1 MTAHPHFESANTWAA
16 ARGLLAFRPV
26 EPRDTA
32 GLAVVSIR
40 VHVRDHK
47 LRELA
52 LEERTLEVSF
62 GAFVLSQSRPGA
74 GEARRLALEVLYGQ
88 APREMQ
94 IAGHSARV
102 YELGPVPPPD
112 DLDGRTPSVVAWHD
126 AEMLYLIAS
135 GEMAAERLV
144 QIAES
149 MYQSPRGVVRRRS

>member
-1 MTAHPHFESANTWAA
+1 MTTNPHFESAESWAA

-26 EPRDTA
+26 EPCDTG
-32 GLAVVSIR
+32 GLAAVSFR

-74 GEARRLALEVLYGQ
+74 GEARRLALEVSYGQ
-88 APREMQ
+88 RARELL

-102 YELGPVPPPD
+102 YELGPEPLPD
-112 DLDGRTPSVVAWHD
+112 DIDGRMPSVVTWHD
-126 AEMLYLIAS
+126 AEMFYLIAS
-135 GEMAAERLV
+135 GEVAAERLV
-144 QIAES
+144 QIAQS
-149 MYQSPRGVVRRRS
+149 MYSSRRA